1 MRISKLGIEIPESGD
16 EYHCYGEALHMLWKM
31 CVQLSDAL
39 DSLQDEIDKLKERGT
54 NQ

>member
-1 MRISKLGIEIPESGD
+1 MRKSKLGIDIPEGKDLYHNSG
-16 EYHCYGEALHMLWKM
+16 EELHMLWTM
-31 CVQLSDAL
+31 CLQLSDAL